1 MNEKLLLD
9 QLGRTVG
16 LPVYPPQRIVSL
28 VPSQTELLADLGLG
42 DRVVGITKFCVH
54 PSSWRKEKTII
65 GGTKQ
70 LHLDRIRQLQPDLI
84 IANQEEND
92 REQVEALA
100 QEFPVWV
107 SKVVDLPTALEM
119 IAGVGEATGT
129 RALAEDLALRI
140 NASFV
145 DLKKFP
151 ARSCAYLI
159 WRKPYM
165 VSGGDTFIQA
175 MLEAA
180 GFQNV
185 FGHQDRYPEV
195 SLEGLAAADPEW
207 ILLSSE
213 PFPFREK
220 HVAELSAVCPNAE
233 IRLVD
238 GEMFSWYGSRLLRS
252 ADYFRTLREV
262 KLNQ

>member
-1 MNEKLLLD
+1 MINKLLLD
-9 QLGRTVG
+9 QLERKVD
-16 LPVYPPQRIVSL
+16 LPIYPPMRIVSL
-28 VPSQTELLADLGLG
+28 VPSQTELLADLGLA

-70 LHLDRIRQLQPDLI
+70 LHLDRIRQLKPDLI

-92 REQVEALA
+92 REQVETLAL
-100 QEFPVWV
+100 EFPVWV

-119 IAGVGEATGT
+119 ITGVGESTGT
-129 RALAEDLALRI
+129 RTLAEDLALRI
-140 NASFV
+140 NASFA
-145 DLKKFP
+145 DLKQFP
-151 ARSCAYLI
+151 IRSCAYLI
-159 WRKPYM
+159 WRKPFM

-195 SLEGLAAADPEW
+195 SLEELAAADPEW

-220 HVAELSAVCPNAE
+220 HVEELSAVCPNAE
-233 IRLVD
+233 VRLVD

-252 ADYFRTLREV
+252 ADYFRTLREAE
-262 KLNQ
+262 